1 MSPLTTLI
9 IILGLAG
16 LGYLLGRRRAVA
28 LVAGDT
34 RQLHS
39 RPAYHGWLVA
49 LLAVLPPLALLT
61 VLLVVIVWL
70 LIPFRTPQIPPQ
82 RYFDRYS
89 VSEAEKKVGMAF
101 LIAVFVTFAGLWS
114 TGLFGIFG

>member
-49 LLAVLPPLALLT
+49 LLAALPPLGLLALGGLARP
-61 VLLVVIVWL
+61 
-70 LIPFRTPQIPPQ
+70 LIPARPTARGRCWPRRRHCWRWPGWGWGSPAS
-82 RYFDRYS
+82 RPAS
-89 VSEAEKKVGMAF
+89 VPATRSSG
-101 LIAVFVTFAGLWS
+101 
-114 TGLFGIFG
+114 